1 MNPEP
6 RTIKNEA
13 DVLITLLSYLH
24 LHYLKVSET
33 DEPHVA
39 ISVDPVELTQCI
51 AVLARAQ
58 TMRGIQP

>member
-13 DVLITLLSYLH
+13 DVLIPLLSYLH
-24 LHYLKVSET
+24 LHYLKVSVT
-33 DEPHVA
+33 DEPQVA
-39 ISVDPVELTQCI
+39 IPVDPVELTQCI

>member
-1 MNPEP
+1 MNNEP

>member
-1 MNPEP
+1 MNDES
-6 RTIKNEA
+6 RTIKTEH
-13 DVLITLLSYLH
+13 DVMVTLLSYLH
-24 LHYLKVSET
+24 HHYLKVSET
-33 DEPHVA
+33 DEAHVT

>member
-1 MNPEP
+1 MNDEP

-39 ISVDPVELTQCI
+39 IPVDPVELTQCI
-51 AVLARAQ
+51 AILARAQ

>member
-6 RTIKNEA
+6 QTIKNEA

>member
-24 LHYLKVSET
+24 LHYLKVSVT

-39 ISVDPVELTQCI
+39 IPVDPVELTQCI

>member
-39 ISVDPVELTQCI
+39 IPVDPVELTQCV

-58 TMRGIQP
+58 TKRGIQP